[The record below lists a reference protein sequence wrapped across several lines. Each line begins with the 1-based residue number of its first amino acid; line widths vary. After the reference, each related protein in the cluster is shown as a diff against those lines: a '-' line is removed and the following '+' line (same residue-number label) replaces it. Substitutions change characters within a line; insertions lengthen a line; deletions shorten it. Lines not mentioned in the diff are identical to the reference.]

1 MLLPGFTHHSGAE
14 HDAVSLWLQS
24 DCSPPCAAALPFT
37 LIVACHVLT
46 IMRCCSVTNPPS
58 SFTSSAKATASA
70 FLDIIHQAPRLLEML
85 CQDSLKALSAT
96 SRNLRAAVHDMT
108 TVLAIKHEADIGC
121 LLKGNWPH
129 LSLVIMRNQEYG
141 YSSYSQLLTTKWRLL
156 ARIDLSTRCFGSV
169 DVVFLLQPLQHPQHV
184 GHDKHRFYAQPLRH
198 LLRKDWSGLRRLDLS
213 EVKSSS
219 MGLAVMAQLSQ
230 GDWPLL
236 TSLDLSD
243 NKLGADSMSEII
255 TGKFPALESLDVS
268 SNKLD
273 VEAMRQLVKGDWPT
287 LKYLWLSINPLLNAD
302 GIKQL
307 SGAKWGQLHDL
318 SLSYTPVTA
327 DMMEELVKLPLARLK
342 TLSLSGCGLDVPAVS
357 VLARANWP
365 TLRSLRLTENRLP
378 AEAVSQ
384 LNRGRFPALRLLDL
398 SNCKMDAA
406 SMQCLIQGDWPLLED
421 IDLSYNLLDTEAI
434 KYLLKA
440 RWTSL
445 TNLSLNHN
453 TFDVHA
459 VEDLTTGDWPLLRF
473 LCLDFQVLNTV
484 NAGMLGVCMD
494 ELKEFD
500 NEKARTDSCVVQ
512 ISRDRT
518 SLWRKLKHVLVI

>member
-198 LLRKDWSGLRRLDLS
+198 LLRKEWSGLRRLDLS

-230 GDWPLL
+230 GDSPVL

-255 TGKFPALESLDVS
+255 TGNFPALESLDVS
-268 SNKLD
+268 SKKLD

-384 LNRGRFPALRLLDL
+384 LIRGRFPALRLLDL

-406 SMQCLIQGDWPLLED
+406 SMQCLFQGDWPLLED